1 MQLAL
6 RCVMRGGAGFCLQ
19 LRLPPSLLDYPSAQW
34 CLPSRGCPQDF
45 SSPAAH
51 VVCLWARRHP
61 CHERAGLSRALC
73 VLLGPCMR
81 ILYCFQTK
89 QNSVL
94 CCAGSLIPF
103 SFLSL
108 RITDLKIRA
117 MLFVEGVEPI
127 YLTLVKAAAVFA
139 EQQRAGPKSLSQRP
153 AVTSPGFSHPD
164 CPVKIVRDGF

>member
-1 MQLAL
+1 MQLAHC
-6 RCVMRGGAGFCLQ
+6 CVMRGGAGLCLQ
-19 LRLPPSLLDYPSAQW
+19 LHLPPSLLDYPSAQR
-34 CLPSRGCPQDF
+34 CLPSCGCPQDF
-45 SSPAAH
+45 SNPAAH

-61 CHERAGLSRALC
+61 CHERAGLGRALC

-89 QNSVL
+89 RNSVL

-108 RITDLKIRA
+108 RITDLKICA

-139 EQQRAGPKSLSQRP
+139 EQQRAGPKGLSQRP

-164 CPVKIVRDGF
+164 CPVIIVRDDF